1 MTNNDKKLIGN
12 LYTKKVLKESVSQKK
27 VEDVPS
33 NYMPSSDENLIS
45 SLWRAAE
52 LGENSK
58 EWQELAR
65 ENPKFKEALMILR
78 QDWEDLKNRLEAEGQ
93 FEAEYRVD
101 EDDIPAYKTNYIKRK
116 EKYYRDPF
124 K

>member
-12 LYTKKVLKESVSQKK
+12 LYTKKVLKEAISQKK

-33 NYMPSSDENLIS
+33 NYMPASDENLIS

-65 ENPKFKEALMILR
+65 ENPKYKKALLILR
-78 QDWEDLKNRLEAEGQ
+78 KDYEELQEELANAWLGEYEAT
-93 FEAEYRVD
+93 F
-101 EDDIPAYKTNYIKRK
+101 P
-116 EKYYRDPF
+116 KYPKY
-124 K
+124 